1 MKRCVSV
8 DGIASFVINGNNKA
22 TLTLLTRSMLFGSES
37 NALTSLS
44 ESMVVA
50 GSVVIFSSA
59 CTGILIVIPALT
71 PSFNFGLSLIN
82 S

>member
-8 DGIASFVINGNNKA
+8 DGVASFVINGNNKA
-22 TLTLLTRSMLFGSES
+22 TLTLLTRSMLLGSES
-37 NALTSLS
+37 KALTSLS
-44 ESMVVA
+44 ESIAVA
-50 GSVVIFSSA
+50 GSVVTFSSA
-59 CTGILIVIPALT
+59 CTGILMTIPAFT

>member
-8 DGIASFVINGNNKA
+8 DGVASFVINGNNKA

-50 GSVVIFSSA
+50 GSVVISSA